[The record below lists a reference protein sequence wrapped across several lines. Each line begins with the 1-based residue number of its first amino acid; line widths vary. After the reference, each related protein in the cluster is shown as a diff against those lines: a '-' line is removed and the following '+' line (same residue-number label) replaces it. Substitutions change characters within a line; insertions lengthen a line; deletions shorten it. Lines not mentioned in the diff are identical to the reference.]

1 MPIPDPFGGL
11 GSLLGSGAK
20 SLAGDA
26 FQSIA
31 EDFSKAAGAVSSW
44 LWKEIGS
51 STAVQLG
58 GSGFDRI
65 LAIVMG
71 IAVVVGMG
79 LFLVQIITSVLRR
92 DTAGLA
98 RAAKGLLVAFLGGA
112 AAIAVTNILLT
123 AVDALSNGVVQA
135 ATGGNVSQLGNGI
148 MGTAAWDSLTNP
160 AAMLILALIVIAAVV
175 FIWAALMVRKL
186 LIIVAAVFAPA
197 AFAGSLADIS
207 TGWVKKWIEGMAAL
221 IASKLILVIT
231 LVIGYYVLTRNL
243 GAVGAGGVP
252 GSNPTGTQAVT
263 QVATG
268 GLILLLGGFA
278 PWVAIKTVHFAGD
291 HMAELHAHAGSATA
305 GASTVIAAP
314 QKLSSMA
321 AQGKGMVAGR
331 SGGPG
336 PTGPGWRS
344 QRRWLSPLGQVD
356 LRGPVRAQPAQAQP
370 AQARP
375 ARIPPGLGSALL
387 LPSPPPSASPRLRA
401 RQQRLPQST
410 ASRTPTATSQA
421 TTLVQGRPSLHL
433 LLCPPTQAEAV
444 TTPVELA
451 IRKGLLPCPPPPS
464 TPGPSMVRFGRR
476 STRGV
481 ILGFSLAR
489 AVTLAAAIVVM
500 ILSLVVAGGVGFVVS
515 ALLWAPLVASAF
527 VTVRGKPAIEWA
539 PTAGHYAFRKVT
551 GQTEFRAKPS
561 KLRPAGTLALP
572 GDAASLRFYDD
583 PATGC
588 VMVHDP
594 HRQTLSGVLAVE
606 HPAYVLL
613 SPDQQA
619 QRVSAWGRTLASL
632 AQSGTCAAVQVLE
645 ATVPDPGTGVAGW
658 YDHHGTH
665 DGGWA
670 DGEYREL
677 LAQSTTGSSMHRT
690 TVTIALDMKRAGKAI
705 RDAGRGM
712 KGAAAVLSADM
723 VAIEHG
729 LPRLRPPGRALAIW

>member
-31 EDFSKAAGAVSSW
+31 EDFSKAAGAVSTW

-65 LAIVMG
+65 VAIVMG

-291 HMAELHAHAGSATA
+291 HMAELHAHAGSATT

-336 PTGPGWRS
+336 PTGPSGGGGGGS
-344 QRRWLSPLGQVD
+344 VTDPGVPGT
-356 LRGPVRAQPAQAQP
+356 GPGGGANGAAQSAGAGGASGSGP
-370 AQARP
+370 
-375 ARIPPGLGSALL
+375 GSAGADTAGAGVGAAA
-387 LPSPPPSASPRLRA
+387 PVAAAVGVAAAAGSAAKTAAVNGVENANGHLSGNDSGPRA
-401 RQQRLPQST
+401 TKP
-410 ASRTPTATSQA
+410 AS
-421 TTLVQGRPSLHL
+421 
-433 LLCPPTQAEAV
+433 
-444 TTPVELA
+444 
-451 IRKGLLPCPPPPS
+451 PPPPS
-464 TPGPSMVRFGRR
+464 HPGRR
-476 STRGV
+476 
-481 ILGFSLAR
+481 
-489 AVTLAAAIVVM
+489 
-500 ILSLVVAGGVGFVVS
+500 
-515 ALLWAPLVASAF
+515 
-527 VTVRGKPAIEWA
+527 
-539 PTAGHYAFRKVT
+539 
-551 GQTEFRAKPS
+551 PS
-561 KLRPAGTLALP
+561 PP
-572 GDAASLRFYDD
+572 
-583 PATGC
+583 
-588 VMVHDP
+588 
-594 HRQTLSGVLAVE
+594 
-606 HPAYVLL
+606 
-613 SPDQQA
+613 
-619 QRVSAWGRTLASL
+619 
-632 AQSGTCAAVQVLE
+632 QSN
-645 ATVPDPGTGVAGW
+645 
-658 YDHHGTH
+658 
-665 DGGWA
+665 
-670 DGEYREL
+670 
-677 LAQSTTGSSMHRT
+677 
-690 TVTIALDMKRAGKAI
+690 
-705 RDAGRGM
+705 
-712 KGAAAVLSADM
+712 
-723 VAIEHG
+723 
-729 LPRLRPPGRALAIW
+729 